1 MSNRSEILAKVNR
14 NNTGISNHC
23 ILETSIEGNTTRD
36 TGNLFQ
42 YVKARTASS
51 SFDLIKF
58 SLGERCSGV
67 YFYLPELR
75 WLVASDQFR
84 QLSRRHKAKANL
96 QRADE
101 AQTKAE
107 TRVCT

>member
-1 MSNRSEILAKVNR
+1 MSTRSEILEKVNR

-23 ILETSIEGNTTRD
+23 ITKTSTECNMTRD
-36 TGNLFQ
+36 AGNLSQ
-42 YVKARTASS
+42 YFKARTASS

-75 WLVASDQFR
+75 WIVASDQFR
-84 QLSRRHKAKANL
+84 HLS
-96 QRADE
+96 
-101 AQTKAE
+101 
-107 TRVCT
+107 